1 MRPATLTV
9 ICLVL
14 AGGLWAWQAQQKTF
28 TPPAEFAGVPGVKVF
43 FDRECAQCHSVAA
56 LKNTKATLGPRLD
69 GIAQRAA
76 ERVEG
81 VSAREYVRQSILD
94 PEAFVV
100 EGYLKVMPVY
110 QETIDENELELLIDW
125 LMQLPPT
132 EATGKAS

>member
-1 MRPATLTV
+1 M
-9 ICLVL
+9 
-14 AGGLWAWQAQQKTF
+14 
-28 TPPAEFAGVPGVKVF
+28 KVF
-43 FDRECAQCHSVAA
+43 FDRDCAQCHSVAA

-69 GIAQRAA
+69 GIGQRAA

-110 QETIDENELELLIDW
+110 QETIDENELELLVDW
-125 LMQLPPT
+125 LMQLPP
-132 EATGKAS
+132 ATTVGEPS